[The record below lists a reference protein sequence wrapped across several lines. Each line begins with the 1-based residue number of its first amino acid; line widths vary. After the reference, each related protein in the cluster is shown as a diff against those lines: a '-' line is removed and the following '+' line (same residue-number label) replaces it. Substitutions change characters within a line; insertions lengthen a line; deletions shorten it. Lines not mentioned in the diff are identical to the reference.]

1 MKQSENLLDSQLEP
15 WFSSLRAVTPRDHQ
29 AIQRGRNE
37 FLAQAGALTLPV
49 SKLGNRRHTEWK
61 NSFSKFIHFKEYSPM
76 YATVASFILI
86 LALMFGGTGATVLA
100 AQGSLPNQSLYQ
112 VKTFAE
118 DLVLRSTFRNTD
130 RLQTELDYA
139 ERRLTEMTRLHTMKQ
154 AVPEATQQRF
164 EMHLDQALRIA
175 AQAEEGE
182 MIRMLNQIRERLQ
195 DQIASLPQD
204 VDHDPLMTRL
214 RETIQTRLSW
224 ADLGLEEPLQFR
236 MQAQIR
242 TQFEQE
248 PQFDQGYGPGPGP
261 VSESEPAE
269 QGFGPGPQETAP
281 GDGECQF
288 ESCEPTAKNSVGPGP
303 QAEEGQTQ
311 TGPGPMQSSSGEEHP
326 GPGSS
331 STQDTETGNDD
342 HGSNMNLDPGMG
354 TGSDKGNRSKP

>member
-1 MKQSENLLDSQLEP
+1 MKQSKNLLDSQLEP
-15 WFSSLRAVTPRDHQ
+15 WFSSLRAVPPRDQQ
-29 AIQRGRNE
+29 AIRRGRNE

-49 SKLGNRRHTEWK
+49 SKLDNRRHTEWK

-118 DLVLRSTFRNTD
+118 DLVLRSTLRNTD
-130 RLQTELDYA
+130 RLQMELDYA
-139 ERRLTEMTRLHTMKQ
+139 ERRLTEMTRLHTMEQ

-175 AQAEEGE
+175 AQSEESE

-224 ADLGLEEPLQFR
+224 TDLGLEEPLQFR
-236 MQAQIR
+236 MQAQVR

-248 PQFDQGYGPGPGP
+248 PQFDQGYGPGP

-269 QGFGPGPQETAP
+269 QGFGPGPQEAAP

-288 ESCEPTAKNSVGPGP
+288 ESCEPAAKNSVGPGP
-303 QAEEGQTQ
+303 QAEEGQTH
-311 TGPGPMQSSSGEEHP
+311 TDPGPEQSSSGEEHP

-331 STQDTETGNDD
+331 STQDSETVKKD
-342 HGSNMNLDPGMG
+342 HSNNMNLDPGIG
-354 TGSDKGNRSKP
+354 TCTKKGGGCKP